1 MSRGRK
7 PRPDELELWRKVA
20 ATSEPHQKKTH
31 EDFASLIGTDKTD
44 VGQTPRRDVFE
55 PALRLTPARK
65 STAST
70 TSINLAPTLPDLLQ
84 KQPVQMDRKTFGQ
97 MIRGR
102 LSPEG
107 RLDLHGM
114 TLDQAHPVLSRFI
127 LKEYSAGKRLV
138 LVITGKGKNRP
149 DDGPIPVRTGILRH
163 QVPIWLS
170 SPPLRHAVL
179 QTSPAHKKHGGIG
192 AYYVYLR
199 RTR

>member
-1 MSRGRK
+1 LSRGRK

-20 ATSEPHQKKTH
+20 ATSEPYQNKKH
-31 EDFASLIGTDKTD
+31 EDFASLIGTDKPE
-44 VGQTPRRDVFE
+44 VAQPPRREVFE
-55 PALRLTPARK
+55 PSLGSTPVRK
-65 STAST
+65 PTAAT
-70 TSINLAPTLPDLLQ
+70 TSVNLAPALPDLMRQ
-84 KQPVQMDRKTFGQ
+84 QPVQMDRKTFGQ

-114 TLDQAHPVLSRFI
+114 TLDQAHPALNRFI
-127 LKEYSAGKRLV
+127 LKEYAAGKRLV

-149 DDGPIPVRTGILRH
+149 DDGPIPLRTGILRH

-170 SPPLRHAVL
+170 SAPLRHAVL
-179 QTSPAHKKHGGIG
+179 QATPAHKKHGGIG